1 MSLDCHP
8 YDYHL
13 MISLLYLLTLD
24 LYPSRPY
31 IALCRGLIAEG
42 HTATIVTHDEYKE
55 WIEGFG
61 VNHRAAGGDPGAL
74 MKLSVE
80 HSVRIPPFRYLGPTK
95 HSHSVDV
102 LATILQGEFRE
113 GV

>member
-13 MISLLYLLTLD
+13 MISLLYLLMLN

-42 HTATIVTHDEYKE
+42 HTATIVTHDEYKD

-80 HSVRIPPFRYLGPTK
+80 HSVRVPPVRRSGPTK
-95 HSHSVDV
+95 HLLSVDV
-102 LATILQGEFRE
+102 FATVLQGESGE

>member
-1 MSLDCHP
+1 MPLVIYTMSSLRQL
-8 YDYHL
+8 L
-13 MISLLYLLTLD
+13 MFVTCVCVY
-24 LYPSRPY
+24 RPY

-42 HTATIVTHDEYKE
+42 HTATIVTHDEYKD

-80 HSVRIPPFRYLGPTK
+80 HSVCISPFVCLSRPHHGFAFL
-95 HSHSVDV
+95 
-102 LATILQGEFRE
+102 
-113 GV
+113 